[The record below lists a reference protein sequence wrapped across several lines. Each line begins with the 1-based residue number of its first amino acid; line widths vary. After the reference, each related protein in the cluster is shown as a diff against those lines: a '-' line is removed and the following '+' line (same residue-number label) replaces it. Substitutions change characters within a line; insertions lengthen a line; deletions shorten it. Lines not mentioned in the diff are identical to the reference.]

1 MGKPLLWEQS
11 LSTMLANLQE
21 EENYNYRV
29 GLYDRFFAAVPAGQD
44 YFKQSNTRLHFI
56 AERATQMGLELLGE
70 PWQMVDEISALG
82 LRHVGYGIPTEMF
95 SPFIEAAVDSMK
107 RYVSDDTA
115 LEAFGWS
122 LGIIAQML
130 VHTVTEGSTIVMK
143 AINNN
148 SYSQLQ
154 NAVGFAPR
162 GERSNWVLIVKVGT
176 QDISPLRWA
185 IESGSLGAAKAIIED
200 LLTIRADRERYYY
213 GVDDLFVRH
222 PDIVQIICTEA
233 TTILETFLEGLV
245 WRSRLTKDGLRR
257 VNFYV
262 KNLFLD
268 SHGHFAGALAAL
280 VGLGDPKIISHPV
293 VDVVSN
299 RLWNGVV
306 SRQFMVS
313 KLWFILSLV
322 ILMVSQ
328 TLLPE
333 YRESFEVR
341 VATFVCRIL
350 TYLLTLMV
358 LLAQHRIL
366 SPCQFHAHDLPYSDA
381 VL

>member
-1 MGKPLLWEQS
+1 MFLLF
-11 LSTMLANLQE
+11 LVTLQ
-21 EENYNYRV
+21 
-29 GLYDRFFAAVPAGQD
+29 
-44 YFKQSNTRLHFI
+44 
-56 AERATQMGLELLGE
+56 
-70 PWQMVDEISALG
+70 
-82 LRHVGYGIPTEMF
+82 
-95 SPFIEAAVDSMK
+95 
-107 RYVSDDTA
+107 
-115 LEAFGWS
+115 
-122 LGIIAQML
+122 
-130 VHTVTEGSTIVMK
+130 
-143 AINNN
+143 
-148 SYSQLQ
+148 
-154 NAVGFAPR
+154 
-162 GERSNWVLIVKVGT
+162 VGT

-200 LLTIRADRERYYY
+200 LLTIRADRERCLDSIHCLLPISSRLCNVLICLQFSVLMQAATFQMYQDLPGYYY

-358 LLAQHRIL
+358 LLAQHSRDFIVAYLRRDTVRIFRRIPIPRYL
-366 SPCQFHAHDLPYSDA
+366 KEFYHLAPR
-381 VL
+381 